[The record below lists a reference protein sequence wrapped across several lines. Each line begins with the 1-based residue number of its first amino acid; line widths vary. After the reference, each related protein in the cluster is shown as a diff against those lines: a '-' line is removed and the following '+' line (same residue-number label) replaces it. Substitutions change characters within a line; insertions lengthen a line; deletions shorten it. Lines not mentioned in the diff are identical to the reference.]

1 MPFYYFWNK
10 EKSEE
15 NTETIDELN
24 EEVVKNQNSV
34 EDLISQLTDASK
46 HQNRIINTFQN
57 ANKRLRTENEEQ
69 RKKYTELQQHIDA
82 MKTKEASKI
91 IKEQKVQ
98 TDLQSQLSATELKL
112 DEAERTIQR
121 MTMEKEDKERKIN
134 QLETNL
140 SELRKLESRIDEL
153 NRETRLL
160 KRRIDTVC
168 KEKDSLQRNADS
180 VEQERDELKLRI
192 DSLIAQKCS
201 AVNIQMYAAVNKELC
216 DKMMAELEGMLITQF
231 GMKNTPINVEKHK
244 EPPPDSKVPLIVICI
259 NASRLGTDVNQ
270 AIHKIDRARTIAVVV
285 LHHKEYHA
293 LPKQPSERLLIGSDY
308 KHIGAI
314 VDIAYITTKG
324 IYPCDMNE
332 KSLDRLVN
340 FINSNS

>member
-1 MPFYYFWNK
+1 MVSYDISTCVMFVSK
-10 EKSEE
+10 
-15 NTETIDELN
+15 
-24 EEVVKNQNSV
+24 QNSV

-69 RKKYTELQQHIDA
+69 RNKYTELQQHIDA

-140 SELRKLESRIDEL
+140 SELRKLESRIYEL

-180 VEQERDELKLRI
+180 VEQERDKLKLRI

-201 AVNIQMYAAVNKELC
+201 AGKSISVYIFFFIFAH
-216 DKMMAELEGMLITQF
+216 LI
-231 GMKNTPINVEKHK
+231 MC
-244 EPPPDSKVPLIVICI
+244 L
-259 NASRLGTDVNQ
+259 
-270 AIHKIDRARTIAVVV
+270 AI
-285 LHHKEYHA
+285 
-293 LPKQPSERLLIGSDY
+293 
-308 KHIGAI
+308 
-314 VDIAYITTKG
+314 ITRSFN
-324 IYPCDMNE
+324 M
-332 KSLDRLVN
+332 
-340 FINSNS
+340 FIFFFS